1 MSIEKV
7 ISTFIP
13 QQFPAFYKEDGPNYV
28 AFVKAYYEWMEQSGQ
43 TINASRSL
51 MDYADIDSTEASFIQ
66 YFKNTYIHNLSE
78 SIITDKRLLVKHILE
93 LYRTKGTQ
101 RAYELLFQLLFNESI
116 ELYIPG
122 NYLFKPSDGTWE
134 IPHYVETT
142 DCQYLV
148 NMIGRGVRNAAGTST
163 AVVETVT
170 QKLINNRI
178 INVVYLSNINGI
190 FKYGDLILC
199 DGVVDSV
206 GNKLITLSNAPRAI
220 GSLTAIAVES
230 GGSGYGVGDILN
242 VTGSGL
248 EGKTRVSGVTNENG
262 KVNFT
267 LVNGGVGFS
276 VNAVITVAT
285 TTDLQLTGSTNTF
298 AVNTNIYDTTTNA
311 NGTTTFANS
320 TFVQLINFSTGLSF
334 VVGDTVSDGTTTAT
348 ISSAIG
354 GGGTGAS
361 FKIGGLINQEIDY
374 INTDYISGYSGTT
387 LDTQLQINTNT
398 HAVAFTAGH
407 TVQST
412 ANVKLLECSYISANN
427 PVIGEKFANATLGV
441 ANLYV
446 YNSDNSQ
453 IWVTG
458 SEADLNNANVVVGA
472 VFTSNTTTSTIALI
486 DTPIKLTLTG
496 NATIY
501 STNTTAVVANVS
513 SGSPVFVPTTTL
525 IDANNNLANAT
536 ITSVTRLTDWHF
548 PSRTTL
554 ITNLDTKINDALTYK
569 TLTTGTIAFL
579 SDINPG
585 TGYSS
590 APYVDIIEPDI
601 AALKIDDGSGTG
613 NYRGHD
619 AVVNALVSAAQGVV
633 TAVQVI
639 NSGFGF
645 VPGET
650 VTLSNANSSV
660 VVTGSSIV
668 DAGGVGDGKW
678 KTNDGFLS
686 DIIKIQD
693 SYYYQNYSYEIVA
706 QRMLSTYE
714 ALVKDLVHPSGVALF
729 GKYQLKRLQLG
740 SQSTPIQF
748 SVTQS

>member
-13 QQFPAFYKEDGPNYV
+13 QQFPAFYKEDGPNYI
-28 AFVKAYYEWMEQSGQ
+28 AFVKAYYEWMEQTSQ

-51 MDYADIDSTEASFIQ
+51 LEYADIDSTETSFLQ
-66 YFKNTYIHNLSE
+66 YFKNTYIHNLPE

-134 IPHYVETT
+134 VPHYVETT
-142 DCQYLV
+142 DCPYLV
-148 NMIGRGVRNAAGTST
+148 NMIGNGVRNAAGTSA

-178 INVVYLSNINGI
+178 VNVVYLSSISGI

-199 DGVVDSV
+199 DAVVDSS
-206 GNKLITLSNAPRAI
+206 GNKLITLANAPRVV
-220 GSLTAIAVES
+220 GSLTAVAIES
-230 GGSGYGVGDILN
+230 GGSGFAVGDILD

-248 EGKTRVSGVTNENG
+248 EGKARVSGVTDENG

-267 LVNGGVGFS
+267 LVNGGAGFS
-276 VNAVITVAT
+276 MNAVITVAT
-285 TTDLQLTGSTNTF
+285 TTDLQLINSTNTF
-298 AVNTNIYDTTTNA
+298 SINTSIYDTTTTA
-311 NGTTTFANS
+311 NGTVTFANS
-320 TFVQLINFSTGLSF
+320 TFVQLINFSTGISF
-334 VVGDTVSDGTTTAT
+334 VVGDTVTDGTSTAT
-348 ISSAIG
+348 ISSVIG

-361 FKIGGLINQEIDY
+361 FKIGGLVDQEIVY
-374 INTDYISGYSGTT
+374 INTDYISGYTGTT
-387 LDTQLQINTNT
+387 LDTQFQINTNT
-398 HAVAFTAGH
+398 PTVAFTVGH

-412 ANVKLLECSYISANN
+412 ANVKLLECTYISANN
-427 PVIGEKFANATLGV
+427 PVVGEKFSNATLGV

-446 YNSDNSQ
+446 YTSDNTQ

-458 SEADLNNANVVVGA
+458 SEADLNNVNVAVGA
-472 VFTSNTTTSTIALI
+472 VFTSNTTSSIIALI

-496 NATIY
+496 NATIF
-501 STNTTAVVANVS
+501 SANTTAVVANVV
-513 SGSPVFVPTTTL
+513 SGSPVFVPTKTL

-554 ITNLDTKINDALTYK
+554 ATNLNTKINAALSYK
-569 TLTTGTIAFL
+569 TLTIGTIAFL

-590 APYVDIIEPDI
+590 APYVDVIEPDI
-601 AALKIDDGSGTG
+601 AALEIDDGTGTG
-613 NYRGHD
+613 NYKGHD
-619 AVVNALVSAAQGVV
+619 AVINALVSSAQGVV
-633 TAVQVI
+633 TAAQVI

-650 VTLSNANSSV
+650 VTLSRANSSV
-660 VVTGSSIV
+660 AVTGSSVV
-668 DAGGVGDGKW
+668 DADGVGDGKW

-714 ALVKDLVHPSGVALF
+714 ALVRDLVHPSGVALF
-729 GKYQLKRLQLG
+729 GKYQLKRQQLG

>member
-28 AFVKAYYEWMEQSGQ
+28 AFVKAYYEWMEQTGQ

-51 MDYADIDSTEASFIQ
+51 MDYADIDLTETAFIQ

-78 SIITDKRLLVKHILE
+78 SIIADKRLLVKHILE

-116 ELYIPG
+116 EIYIPG
-122 NYLFKPSDGTWE
+122 NFLFKPSDGTWE
-134 IPHYVETT
+134 IPHYIETT

-148 NMIGRGVRNAAGTST
+148 NMIGRGIRNASGDAA

-178 INVVYLSNINGI
+178 VNVIYISSIDGI

-199 DGVVDSV
+199 DGVVDSS
-206 GNKLITLSNAPRAI
+206 GNKLITLTNAPRVV

-230 GGSGYGVGDILN
+230 GGSDYNVGDILN

-248 EGKTRVSGVTNENG
+248 EGKARVSAITNENG

-267 LVNGGVGFS
+267 LTNGGSGFS
-276 VNAVITVAT
+276 VNAVVTVAT
-285 TTDLQLTGSTNTF
+285 TTDLLLTGSTDTF
-298 AVNTNIYDTTTNA
+298 TVNTSIYDTTTNA
-311 NGTTTFANS
+311 NGTVTFANS
-320 TFVQLINFSTGLSF
+320 TFVQLINFSAGLSF
-334 VVGDTVSDGTTTAT
+334 AAGHTVTNGTSTAT
-348 ISSAIG
+348 ISSVFG

-361 FKIGGLINQEIDY
+361 FKIGGLVNQEVVY
-374 INTDYISGYSGTT
+374 INTDYISGYTGTT
-387 LDTQLQINTNT
+387 LQTQIQINTNT
-398 HAVAFTAGH
+398 HAVAFTAGD

-427 PVIGEKFANATLGV
+427 PVVGEKFANVTLGV

-446 YNSDNSQ
+446 YNSDNTQ

-458 SEADLNNANVVVGA
+458 SEADLNNANVVIGA
-472 VFTSNTTTSTIALI
+472 VFTSNTTASVIALTSTP
-486 DTPIKLTLTG
+486 TKLTLTG
-496 NATIY
+496 NAIIF
-501 STNTTAVVANVS
+501 STDTSAVVANVS
-513 SGSPVFVPTTTL
+513 SGSPVFVPTKTL
-525 IDANNNLANAT
+525 IDANNNLANAA
-536 ITSVTRLTDWHF
+536 ITSVVSLTDWHF

-554 ITNLDTKINDALTYK
+554 ATNLDTKINAALAYK
-569 TLTTGTIAFL
+569 TLTAGTIAFL
-579 SDINPG
+579 SNINPG

-601 AALKIDDGSGTG
+601 AALKIDDGLGTG
-613 NYRGHD
+613 NYKGHD
-619 AVVNALVSAAQGVV
+619 AVVDVLVSSAQGVV
-633 TAVQVI
+633 TAAQVM

-645 VPGET
+645 IPGET
-650 VTLSNANSSV
+650 VTLSGANSSV

-668 DAGGVGDGKW
+668 DSDGVGDGKW

-714 ALVKDLVHPSGVALF
+714 TLVKELVHPTGVALF
-729 GKYQLKRLQLG
+729 GKYQFKRQQLG
-740 SQSTPIQF
+740 SQSVPIQF

>member
-13 QQFPAFYKEDGPNYV
+13 QQFPAFYKEDGPNYI
-28 AFVKAYYEWMEQSGQ
+28 AFVKAYYEWMEQTGQ

-51 MDYADIDSTEASFIQ
+51 LEYADIDSTETAFIQ
-66 YFKNTYIHNLSE
+66 YFKNTYIHNLPE

-116 ELYIPG
+116 EIYIPG

-134 IPHYVETT
+134 VPNYIETT

-148 NMIGRGVRNAAGTST
+148 NAINKGIRNAAGTAT

-178 INVVYLSNINGI
+178 VNVVYLSSINGI

-199 DGVVDSV
+199 DGVVDSS
-206 GNKLITLSNAPRAI
+206 GNKLITLANAPRVV
-220 GSLTAIAVES
+220 GSLTAVAVES
-230 GGSGYGVGDILN
+230 GGSGYAVGDILD
-242 VTGSGL
+242 VSGAGL
-248 EGKTRVSGVTNENG
+248 GGKARVSGVTNENG

-267 LVNGGVGFS
+267 LVNGGSGFS

-285 TTDLQLTGSTNTF
+285 TTDLLLTDSTNTF
-298 AVNTNIYDTTTNA
+298 SVNTSIYDTTTTA
-311 NGTTTFANS
+311 NGTVTFANS
-320 TFVQLINFSTGLSF
+320 TFVQLINFSTGISF
-334 VVGDTVSDGTTTAT
+334 VVGDTVTDGTTTAT
-348 ISSAIG
+348 ISSVIG
-354 GGGTGAS
+354 GGGTGAT
-361 FKIGGLINQEIDY
+361 FKIGGLVNQEIDY
-374 INTDYISGYSGTT
+374 INTDYISGYTGTT
-387 LDTQLQINTNT
+387 LETQIQINTNT
-398 HAVAFTAGH
+398 HAVAFTVGD

-412 ANVKLLECSYISANN
+412 ANVKLLECIYISANN
-427 PVIGEKFANATLGV
+427 PVVGEKFSNTTLGV

-446 YNSDNSQ
+446 YNSDNTQ

-458 SEADLNNANVVVGA
+458 SEADLNNANVAVGA
-472 VFTSNTTTSTIALI
+472 VFTSNTTSSIISLI
-486 DTPIKLTLTG
+486 DTPTKLTLTG
-496 NATIY
+496 NGTIF

-513 SGSPVFVPTTTL
+513 SNSPVFVPTKTL

-536 ITSVTRLTDWHF
+536 ITSVTDLTDWHF
-548 PSRTTL
+548 PSRITL
-554 ITNLDTKINDALTYK
+554 ATNLDTKINSALAYNTM
-569 TLTTGTIAFL
+569 TTGTIAFL
-579 SDINPG
+579 SSINPG

-590 APYVDIIEPDI
+590 TPYVDIIEPDI
-601 AALKIDDGSGTG
+601 ASLKLDDGTGTG
-613 NYRGHD
+613 NYKGHN
-619 AVVNALVSAAQGVV
+619 ATVNVIVSAAQGVV
-633 TAVQVI
+633 TAAQVI

-650 VTLSNANSSV
+650 VTLSSANSSV

-668 DAGGVGDGKW
+668 DADGFGDGKW
-678 KTNDGFLS
+678 KTNNGFLS

-693 SYYYQNYSYEIVA
+693 SYYYQNFSYEIVA

-714 ALVKDLVHPSGVALF
+714 SLVKDLIHPSGVALF
-729 GKYQLKRLQLG
+729 GKYQLKRQQVG
-740 SQSTPIQF
+740 SQSAPIQF